1 LGVVVNRKIFGI
13 LCCLVLLIS
22 GFQVV
27 SGINVTLEKNIQNV
41 NNAGTKYCALLIAVG
56 EYLNHPEQNRHHMQ
70 IEVENLYETLLE
82 SEHWH
87 ENNIKKIKGAE
98 ATLEGMLAGL
108 KWLDDQD
115 DSDDV
120 SLVYIT
126 THGFPL
132 HINNNP
138 LDIPPLD
145 EEDGSD
151 EALVP
156 YEGFE
161 NTNKFLWDDLLNVY
175 LSALESRALCVIIE
189 SCYSG
194 GFNDPPRTKRSK
206 NYIESYSSVDFQNG
220 FIEELGD
227 SGRVV
232 LMSSEEC
239 ELSYGCIF
247 SRYLS
252 EGLRGNADEN
262 DDGIVTAEEAFY
274 YSKAIVDVVG
284 SQHPSILDLYEGELP
299 ITGSINGG
307 YQAESKILK
316 FIQASSIFS
325 RLYNLFQKFLI
336 IGRTTGS

>member
-1 LGVVVNRKIFGI
+1 MNRKIIGT

-27 SGINVTLEKNIQNV
+27 SGINLTLEKNEQIV
-41 NNAGTKYCALLIAVG
+41 NNDGTKYCALLIGVG
-56 EYLNHPEQNRHHMQ
+56 EYLNHPEQNRFHMQ
-70 IEVENLYETLLE
+70 IELENLYETLLE
-82 SEHWH
+82 SEHWI
-87 ENNIKKIKGAE
+87 EDNIKKIKGAD
-98 ATLEGMLAGL
+98 ATFDGMISGL
-108 KWLDDQD
+108 KWLDDKE

-132 HINNNP
+132 HLNNIP
-138 LDIPPLD
+138 LDLPPID

-161 NTNKFLWDDLLNVY
+161 NTNKFLWDDLLNFY

-194 GFNDPPRTKRSK
+194 GFNDPPRAKRSK
-206 NYIESYSSVDFQNG
+206 NYIESYTSVDFQNG
-220 FIEELGD
+220 FIEELGG

-239 ELSYGCIF
+239 ELSYACMF

-252 EGLRGNADEN
+252 EGFRGNADGDQDN
-262 DDGIVTAEEAFY
+262 IVTAEEAFY

-284 SQHPSILDLYEGELP
+284 SQHPTILDLYEGELP

-307 YQAESKILK
+307 YQAESIILK
-316 FIQASSIFS
+316 IIQSSGIFS
-325 RLYNLFQKFLI
+325 RLYNLFQKLLI
-336 IGRTTGS
+336 IRGTTGS